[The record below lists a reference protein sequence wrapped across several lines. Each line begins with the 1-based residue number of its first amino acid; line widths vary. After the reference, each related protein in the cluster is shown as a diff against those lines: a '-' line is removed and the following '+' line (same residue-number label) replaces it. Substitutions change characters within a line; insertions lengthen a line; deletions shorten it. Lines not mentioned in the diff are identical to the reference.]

1 MHNECSKII
10 EEMLKLLRKAAHTVG
25 KRQNEQFF
33 NSYIELDK
41 TCSAMFDIVSDGVG
55 EYINRLNNA
64 RFAPNREDVL
74 PRLVR
79 YRNIHKRFN
88 YEPGAINRDN
98 EITKDDIN
106 WVVKFKKDVT
116 ARRDPISQYLK
127 KARGYAF
134 KKKFTAVMWVILVVA
149 VIALGVSLYFALA
162 N

>member
-1 MHNECSKII
+1 M
-10 EEMLKLLRKAAHTVG
+10 G

-41 TCSAMFDIVSDGVG
+41 TCSAMFSIVSDGVG

-106 WVVKFKKDVT
+106 WVIKFKKDVVS
-116 ARRDPISQYLK
+116 RRDPISQYLK
-127 KARGYAF
+127 KAKGYAF
-134 KKKFTAVMWVILVVA
+134 QKKFKTVMVVILVVA

>member
-1 MHNECSKII
+1 M
-10 EEMLKLLRKAAHTVG
+10 G

-33 NSYIELDK
+33 NSFIELDK
-41 TCSAMFDIVSDGVG
+41 TCSAMFNIVSDGVG

-64 RFAPNREDVL
+64 RFAPGREDVL

-88 YEPGAINRDN
+88 YEPGAINKDN

-106 WVVKFKKDVT
+106 WVVKFKKDVV

-127 KARGYAF
+127 KAKRYAF
-134 KKKFTAVMWVILVVA
+134 KKKAVA
-149 VIALGVSLYFALA
+149 VIWVVLIVAVVALGVGLYFALA